1 MATKDG
7 PDTRRGKPDAHRGQ
21 LAVDP
26 PISPGGVL
34 PRQSEDDLDG
44 AGGNARST

>member
-7 PDTRRGKPDAHRGQ
+7 PDTRRGQPDADRGQ

-26 PISPGGVL
+26 SISPGGVL
-34 PRQSEDDLDG
+34 PCQSKDNLDG
-44 AGGNARST
+44 ARGNTRST